1 MTTSSTIK
9 PKQIRQAINKK
20 GPKNAANPKSRKP
33 VRDRSTNEREAY
45 KLVATREQQ
54 KEKRDQRDK
63 SSAAYETGPA
73 KEKVDAQNKWECE
86 KAMEESSRFAERHAG
101 TIYWTVCIVTECLVS
116 QELLT

>member
-1 MTTSSTIK
+1 MKCS
-9 PKQIRQAINKK
+9 
-20 GPKNAANPKSRKP
+20 KNNAKPKSRKP
-33 VRDRSTNEREAY
+33 VLDRDTNEREAY

-63 SSAAYETGPA
+63 SSAAYETA
-73 KEKVDAQNKWECE
+73 HTKEKVDAQNKWECE

-101 TIYWTVCIVTECLVS
+101 KIYWTVCIVRECLVS